1 MLVHGDDG
9 DNNGN
14 DDQDDVDNSGGDGI
28 SDPSTSKNAETC
40 LCYHRN
46 ICCVH

>member
-9 DNNGN
+9 DDHGN
-14 DDQDDVDNSGGDGI
+14 DDQDDVENSGGDGI
-28 SDPSTSKNAETC
+28 SELSTSKNAETC
-40 LCYHRN
+40 LWEIH